1 MKIYE
6 YTPGFIHA
14 KNFLCDGAAGIVGT
28 INFDY
33 RSLMHHYEDAVLM
46 FGTSALKEL
55 KEDFD
60 ETFAVS
66 ELQTKESAKRN
77 VVFRWILEIAKVFA
91 PLF

>member
-1 MKIYE
+1 
-6 YTPGFIHA
+6 
-14 KNFLCDGAAGIVGT
+14 
-28 INFDY
+28 
-33 RSLMHHYEDAVLM
+33 M